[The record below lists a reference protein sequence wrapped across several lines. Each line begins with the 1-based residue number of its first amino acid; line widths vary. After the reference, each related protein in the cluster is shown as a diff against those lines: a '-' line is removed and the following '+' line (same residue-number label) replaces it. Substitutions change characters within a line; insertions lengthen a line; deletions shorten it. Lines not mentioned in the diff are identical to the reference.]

1 MVIFSKPEPKKEES
15 RSSPAKN
22 HLKSPKNNKA
32 EAEVEEGEITSEE
45 EPLEARRKK
54 DRRQKKKQDKRQRV
68 SSVSD
73 HSQTESATSVNGVKE
88 VSELFISCI
97 SIILTFVS

>member
-15 RSSPAKN
+15 RSSPANN

-73 HSQTESATSVNGVKE
+73 HSQTESAPSVNGIKE